1 MKTDGTI
8 MRRGFFSLRLRLAD
22 VIRDFGVL
30 AALATLFAQFGRWH
44 WLPDLASH
52 FAPHYSLI
60 LLPATAW
67 MLAQRRFRSGG
78 LLAAALAVNLYA
90 LSAAA
95 PRLPETPA
103 DAPRIRVAS
112 INVWRDNKDGERI
125 AEMLREAKVDV
136 VLLMEVNASW
146 MERLAPLRGY
156 LPYVV
161 ELPQDDCFGI
171 ALFSRIPL
179 DDARI
184 EWTTS
189 GLTPAIFA
197 RLTLG
202 HRAIRLLGLHPV
214 PPVSALQWS
223 WRNDQLADAARIA
236 AATKEPLLVFGD
248 FNATPW
254 NVHLRAWTRG
264 GGLQIPPA
272 LWHPSW
278 PAFAPR
284 PLRIPIDLVLASHHW
299 RYTDYHTLAG
309 IGSDHL
315 PVLAELALVE

>member
-1 MKTDGTI
+1 ML
-8 MRRGFFSLRLRLAD
+8 RGFFSLRLHLAD
-22 VIRDFGVL
+22 VVRDWGVL

-44 WLPDLASH
+44 WIPDLASH

-67 MLAQRRFRSGG
+67 MLAQRRFRIATV
-78 LLAAALAVNLYA
+78 LAAALAVNLYA

-95 PRLPETPA
+95 PRALNAPA
-103 DAPRIRVAS
+103 DAPRIRVACM
-112 INVWRDNKDGERI
+112 NVLRDNKDSERVV
-125 AEMLREAKVDV
+125 EVLRAANVDV
-136 VLLMEVNASW
+136 VLAMEVTESW
-146 MERLAPLRGY
+146 MERLAPLRAH

-184 EWTTS
+184 EWTAS

-197 RLTLG
+197 RLVLG
-202 HRAIRLLGLHPV
+202 GRAIRLLGLHPV
-214 PPVSALQWS
+214 PPVSAMQWS

-236 AATKEPLLVFGD
+236 ATTREPLLVFGD

-264 GGLQIPPA
+264 SGLQMPPA

-278 PAFAPR
+278 PSFAPR
-284 PLRIPIDLVLASHHW
+284 VFRIPIDLVLASDHW
-299 RYTDYHTLAG
+299 RFTEYRTLEG